1 MVVQTSRSSG
11 PPRDTWSLGLC
22 LLGLLQTYEMVGQM
36 KYQLIVTLTI
46 HQKYE
51 RDMENDIQALA
62 QDILTKM
69 MNNEQISIPY
79 KVDTKTV
86 ANVVH
91 MDVETWQT
99 EE

>member
-1 MVVQTSRSSG
+1 
-11 PPRDTWSLGLC
+11 
-22 LLGLLQTYEMVGQM
+22 M